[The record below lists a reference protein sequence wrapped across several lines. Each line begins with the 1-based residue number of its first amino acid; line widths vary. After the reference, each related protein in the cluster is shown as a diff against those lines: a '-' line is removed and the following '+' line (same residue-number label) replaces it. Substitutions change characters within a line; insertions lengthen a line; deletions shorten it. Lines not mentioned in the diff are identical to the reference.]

1 MKEFF
6 RSGSKVVARPN
17 GLDYSLEAGKVY
29 TLKYNW
35 DDGMYLEVSDNKFM
49 LPDKVFKTASDEKFI
64 SKVLN
69 YHKSSNRSTTG
80 VLLTGLKGSGKTVMS
95 KLIAQACDLPIIVVS
110 SDCPTKYLTSFFSK
124 SPNTEVCIVFD
135 EIDKN
140 EKYWDTEDLLGF
152 MDGITNTGKKLCIL
166 TCNSDSRLNEYI
178 MDRCSR
184 IRYVR
189 KFDAMS
195 KENIKSIVEKFV
207 TDNVDEI
214 TNFIHERFKV
224 VSFDN
229 IVSFLEEVNT
239 NVEDTY
245 EDIVTDLNITLK

>member
-17 GLDYSLEAGKVY
+17 GLDYALEPGKVY
-29 TLKYNW
+29 TLKYSW
-35 DDGMYLEVSDNKFM
+35 DDGMYLEISDNTFV
-49 LPDKVFKTASDEKFI
+49 LPDKVFKTISDEKFI

-110 SDCPTKYLTSFFSK
+110 SNCPTKYLTSFFSK

-140 EKYWDTEDLLGF
+140 KEHWNTEDLLGF

-166 TCNSDSRLNEYI
+166 TCNSSSMLNDYI

-195 KENIKSIVEKFV
+195 KESIKSIVSKF
-207 TDNVDEI
+207 TDKDVDQL
-214 TNFIHERFKV
+214 TDFIHDRFEV
-224 VSFDN
+224 ISFDN
-229 IVSFLEEVNT
+229 IISFLEEVNT
-239 NVEDTY
+239 NVEDAY
-245 EDIVTDLNITLK
+245 EDIIADLNISLK